1 MLVEGLNMLHM
12 AGNVSYGILENGS
25 SIDQLNI
32 DIGQSNNVGFNYFH
46 NKFGMPYDFLLK
58 SSINSGHSLFV
69 AVQGSDQLLGFAR
82 FEKISDETQKTYR
95 GKTNIIHYSVH
106 LLRSIEIHP
115 AHRHVGI
122 GRLLFS
128 IAVKHLKTNVIT
140 LPDNSGAA
148 NFFKEKLKFK
158 LLNPSN
164 NGLSSRYKDYLILPY
179 PRAKNMLKTMAV
191 NYPRVVMPEL
201 IGKYESLK
209 FKSNMG
215 KSISKED
222 VSEFQILFENS
233 RELLDNNLMH
243 EMDLFIKVFDS

>member
-1 MLVEGLNMLHM
+1 MLHM

-25 SIDQLNI
+25 SVDQLNI
-32 DIGQSNNVGFNYFH
+32 DIGQSDNVGFNYFH

-69 AVQGSDQLLGFAR
+69 AVHGSNQLMGFAR
-82 FEKISDETQKTYR
+82 FEKISEETQRTYK
-95 GKTNIIHYSVH
+95 GKTNIVNYSVH
-106 LLRSIEIHP
+106 LLRSIEVHP
-115 AHRHVGI
+115 AHRHMGI

-128 IAVKHLKTNVIT
+128 VAVKHLKTNVIT

-148 NFFKEKLKFK
+148 NFFKEKLKFQ
-158 LLNPSN
+158 LLNPGK

-201 IGKYESLK
+201 IGRYESLK
-209 FKSNMG
+209 FRSNMG

-233 RELLDNNLMH
+233 RELLDNKLVH
-243 EMDLFIKVFDS
+243 EMDLFIKIFDN